1 MMHAPIYIVHNESMG
16 LTDYGLTGT
25 VSIVSVVTIFQYHLC
40 NKIHFVPVY
49 VTIYWEYCPQ
59 TGSLYVHFSL
69 TLNTR
74 KLTKEFINWVVGTSV
89 PASLV
94 PAVATSVG
102 DWNCQV
108 PADVDVRMNGIY
120 TDCRVTPRL
129 LHLQKKY
136 HFTDRMRLPISHF
149 TICLRYFLG
158 RWNIYEHPEVPVAF
172 SFNIQRRAPGVFN
185 NSSRLRQ

>member
-49 VTIYWEYCPQ
+49 ITIYWEYCPQ

-108 PADVDVRMNGIY
+108 PADADVRMNGIY
-120 TDCRVTPRL
+120 TDCLGYCIYKKVSFHRPHATSYQPLHYLPALFPRSMEYLRTPGSTGSI
-129 LHLQKKY
+129 QFQYTKKS
-136 HFTDRMRLPISHF
+136 TWSI
-149 TICLRYFLG
+149 
-158 RWNIYEHPEVPVAF
+158 
-172 SFNIQRRAPGVFN
+172 
-185 NSSRLRQ
+185 